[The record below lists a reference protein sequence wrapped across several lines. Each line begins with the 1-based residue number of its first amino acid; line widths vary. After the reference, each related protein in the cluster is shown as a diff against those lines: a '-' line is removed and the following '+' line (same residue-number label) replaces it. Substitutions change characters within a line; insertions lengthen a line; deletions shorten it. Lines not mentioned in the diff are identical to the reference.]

1 MDEVVVTRLRQLLQD
16 VDMETT
22 TEKQLRR
29 TLEQELKVDLS
40 GHKALI
46 RSEIE
51 NYLDGQQQE
60 DLGDVEGEIKE
71 EEEEEEVEEEEEA
84 DVKVG
89 SKRKGRGFG
98 SSMLSE
104 PLAAF
109 MGKDRAPRTEVV
121 QKIWQYIKAHDLQNP
136 KDKRKIL
143 PDEVL
148 GTILTAPVNMMSMNS
163 QLNKHCFTKDR
174 FDAED
179 EEDDDDNGSG
189 EPKAKSKP
197 RNKKSKSGGDGEEK
211 EKKPRAPGKPVRTT
225 DEMADWIGGQEI
237 MSRPQIT
244 SFFWTYIKTEGLRNP
259 DDKREVICD
268 DVLRGLTGKD
278 KFLAFGGQKHFAHHI
293 LK

>member
-1 MDEVVVTRLRQLLQD
+1 MPV
-16 VDMETT
+16 
-22 TEKQLRR
+22 EKQLRR
-29 TLEQELKVDLS
+29 TLEKELNVDLS
-40 GHKALI
+40 DFKALI

-51 NYLDGQQQE
+51 NYLDRQQQE
-60 DLGDVEGEIKE
+60 DLGDVKNEVKEEDDEEEVDE
-71 EEEEEEVEEEEEA
+71 EEEE
-84 DVKVG
+84 DVKIG
-89 SKRKGRGFG
+89 KKRKGRGFG

-109 MGKDRAPRTEVV
+109 MGTDRAPRTEVV
-121 QKIWQYIKAHDLQNP
+121 KKIWEYIKSHDLQNP
-136 KDKRKIL
+136 KDKRKII

-179 EEDDDDNGSG
+179 EEDNASGDESG

-197 RNKKSKSGGDGEEK
+197 RTKKSKSGGDGEGK
-211 EKKPRAPGKPVRTT
+211 EKKTTGLGKPVRTT

-244 SFFWTYIKTEGLRNP
+244 SFFWTYIKAEGLRNP

-268 DVLRGLTGKD
+268 DVLKRLTGKE